1 MKIFL
6 DTKCEIYTYVFETY
20 ISLLAY
26 YSFERKTEKT
36 WWLYA
41 KKTSKT
47 WHYLKQNFGI
57 YSTINFT
64 WNFPPFLPVFA
75 GLPLRHRHRQWQWH
89 IYPHLLLHT
98 HVHVLQKW
106 LLFSGPHALLGK
118 LSIIVDPVLLCL
130 TKNVCEVKEFLG
142 GFSLFLYAF
151 FSQPRDICH
160 VLYILLLCIIF
171 G

>member
-1 MKIFL
+1 MQRK
-6 DTKCEIYTYVFETY
+6 
-20 ISLLAY
+20 LA
-26 YSFERKTEKT
+26 R
-36 WWLYA
+36 
-41 KKTSKT
+41 
-47 WHYLKQNFGI
+47 HCLKQNFGI
-57 YSTINFT
+57 YSTIYLGT

-142 GFSLFLYAF
+142 GFSLPLYAF